1 LSPAGQPGAA
11 ALAGR
16 EDRPALEVRG
26 LRKSF
31 EAVLALS
38 DFALTIAAGEIHALL
53 GENGSGKST
62 LIKILSGYYQPDE
75 GEVHIG
81 GQPLP
86 FGSPASAYDLGCRF
100 VHQDLGLVDSLSIA
114 DNLALGTGFPT
125 RLCTVRDA
133 TARTLARSDLS
144 KVGLDLDP
152 RLKVETLP
160 PAHKT
165 GVAVARALR
174 ENPSVPARLLVLDE
188 PTATLPVREVD
199 HLLRIV
205 RAAARNGIAVLYV
218 SHRLD
223 EILQLAHRVTVL
235 RDGVRVMTRPVAGLD
250 RKALIG
256 SIVGTDPA
264 ELSTPAQAA
273 PASVPAAPR
282 RARPS
287 VGPALRVA
295 GLCSDSLDDIGFT
308 AAPGEI
314 VGFAGITGSGRDL
327 LLGAVFGLSPRRAGL
342 VGVRDREILSHRP
355 DDAIAGGLAYL
366 PADRRLDGGMMGLT
380 ARENLT
386 LVNLKPFWHRGLLS
400 RRGESAE
407 ATTWFTR
414 LQVRPGDGTERR
426 LETFSGGNQQ
436 KILFAK
442 WLRQAP
448 PVLLLDEPTQG
459 VDVGARA
466 ALHQLIISAAA
477 DGMAVVISSSD
488 SDELEAVCHRV
499 LIMRDGRIA
508 AELSGAGATS
518 SNISRECLGTA
529 ESDFPHER

>member
-1 LSPAGQPGAA
+1 
-11 ALAGR
+11 AGR
-16 EDRPALEVRG
+16 ADRPALQITG

-31 EAVLALS
+31 ESVVALS
-38 DFALTIAAGEIHALL
+38 DFTLSIAPGEIHALL

-75 GEVHIG
+75 GDVHVG
-81 GQPLP
+81 GQQLA
-86 FGSPASAYDLGCRF
+86 FGSPTAAYDLGCRF

-125 RLCTVRDA
+125 RFGTVRDS
-133 TARTLARSDLS
+133 TARALARSDLS

-152 RLKVETLP
+152 GLMVEALP

-199 HLLRIV
+199 HLLQMV
-205 RAAARNGIAVLYV
+205 RTAAANGVAVLYV

-223 EILQLAHRVTVL
+223 EILQLAHNVSVL
-235 RDGVRVMTRPVAGLD
+235 RDGVRVVTRPVAGLD
-250 RKALIG
+250 RKALV
-256 SIVGTDPA
+256 SAIVGTDLT
-264 ELSTPAQAA
+264 EVSSTARA
-273 PASVPAAPR
+273 PRDLRPAAEPVLQV
-282 RARPS
+282 S
-287 VGPALRVA
+287 
-295 GLCSDSLDDIGFT
+295 GLYSDSLDDIGFT
-308 AAPGEI
+308 AAAGEI

-327 LLGAVFGLSPRRAGL
+327 LLGTVFGLTPRQAGV
-342 VGVRDREILSHRP
+342 VGVRDKEIPGHCP
-355 DDAIAGGLAYL
+355 DQAIAGGLAYL
-366 PADRRLDGGMMGLT
+366 PADRQLDGGMMGLT

-400 RRGESAE
+400 LRGERAE
-407 ATTWFTR
+407 AATWFSQ
-414 LQVRPGDGTERR
+414 LQVRPRDGSERR

-442 WLRQAP
+442 WLRQTP

-477 DGMAVVISSSD
+477 GGMAVVISSSD
-488 SDELEAVCHRV
+488 ADELEAVCHRV
-499 LIMRDGRIA
+499 LIMRDRRIA
-508 AELSGAGATS
+508 AELSGTDATS
-518 SNISRECLGTA
+518 SNISRECLGVA
-529 ESDFPHER
+529 ESDPTHEP